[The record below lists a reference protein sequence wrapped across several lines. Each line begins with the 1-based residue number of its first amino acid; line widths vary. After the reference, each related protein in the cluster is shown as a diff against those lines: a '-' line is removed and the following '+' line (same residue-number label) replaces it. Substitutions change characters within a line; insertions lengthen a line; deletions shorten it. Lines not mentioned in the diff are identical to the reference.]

1 VFELR
6 RDPVTGWWSA
16 VVTDRSFE
24 HSSFAVKA
32 LPVEGTHCRHCD
44 DAPAN
49 EGPTSTH
56 RRTLRGNAFHR
67 IDSSKG
73 TAAQLAISEVEAS
86 SGSWE
91 IIVGPAGHHER
102 LADAA
107 SGLAAA
113 MLTAV
118 RDTMRALSRE
128 QPTTGEGRYIQLV
141 QSYGM
146 QAGSR
151 SQHLNLELYDIPQ
164 VPHWVA
170 EEIGGGARHQI
181 KNRTCVWCGLAATE
195 EQSGER
201 LVLADEHAV
210 VFAPAASRS
219 AFELMI
225 VPRHHAADFTQLEDG
240 EIANSATTLQHALL
254 SLDALGD
261 PPYNLF
267 LHTAPVGERLD
278 QTFHWHWEIH
288 PRLRVIAGLERATA
302 LAVNPAA
309 PEYAAQVLREH
320 LRQQMHRS
328 EATSVTREPSPTS
341 GQA

>member
-24 HSSFAVKA
+24 HSSFAIKA

-44 DAPAN
+44 EAPSDEPAT
-49 EGPTSTH
+49 GAH
-56 RRTLRGNAFHR
+56 RRTLRAQAFHR
-67 IDSSKG
+67 IDSSKER
-73 TAAQLAISEVEAS
+73 AAQLALSEVEAS

-91 IIVGPAGHHER
+91 IIVAPRGHHER
-102 LADAA
+102 LADADPE
-107 SGLAAA
+107 LAAS
-113 MLTAV
+113 LLRAV
-118 RDTMRALSRE
+118 RDTMRSLALERPAPPDE
-128 QPTTGEGRYIQLV
+128 QRYIQVV

-181 KNRTCVWCGLAATE
+181 KSRSCVWCGLASVE
-195 EQSGER
+195 EEAGER
-201 LVLADEHAV
+201 LVMADEHAV
-210 VFAPAASRS
+210 TFAPAASRS

-225 VPRHHAADFTQLEDG
+225 VPRRHAADFTSLED
-240 EIANSATTLQHALL
+240 EAIAATAATLQAALRA
-254 SLDALGD
+254 LDALGD

-309 PEYAAQVLREH
+309 PEYAAEVLRAD
-320 LRQQMHRS
+320 LS
-328 EATSVTREPSPTS
+328 GSGTAVEPA
-341 GQA
+341 GL